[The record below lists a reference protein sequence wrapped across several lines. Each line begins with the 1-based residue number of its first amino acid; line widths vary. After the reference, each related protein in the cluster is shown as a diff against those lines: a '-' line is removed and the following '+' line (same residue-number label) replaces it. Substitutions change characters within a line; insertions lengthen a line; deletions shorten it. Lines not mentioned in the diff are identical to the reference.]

1 VEVFLTLVLWSSPS
15 RWERGW
21 LQFIQLAT
29 PRLVAIAVRMAI
41 TVCSTNFQVS
51 SFFIVLFG

>member
-1 VEVFLTLVLWSSPS
+1 M
-15 RWERGW
+15 
-21 LQFIQLAT
+21 QLAT

-51 SFFIVLFG
+51 SFFIVLGALPLPLPTGRGVLLAIGGL